1 MIDFHMETI
10 DDSAGAVL
18 SAVERIGG
26 ITAETL
32 TRARVE
38 GETPLSI
45 ADRLVRRRL
54 ENARSTT

>member
-1 MIDFHMETI
+1 METI
-10 DDSAGAVL
+10 DDSAGAVFGT
-18 SAVERIGG
+18 VERISG

-45 ADRLVRRRL
+45 ADRLVRRQL
-54 ENARSTT
+54 EKARSTT